1 MITIDNGDASFT
13 PSDVMSILRIHDE
26 QIRRLEEIVNLQR
39 QENIVLRDDLEK
51 CKNEIDKFKEVEKTV
66 SMQLQEVTEI
76 KKSLVDLK
84 IKFAERTDNNSTS
97 NSRSMYATNVF
108 GTKEERQG
116 DSTQKQNPNKNRCK
130 ILFCLTNCSLTH
142 SK

>member
-1 MITIDNGDASFT
+1 MITIGNGDASFT

-130 ILFCLTNCSLTH
+130 ILFCLINCSLTH